1 MPAFTHIESV
11 SNTFEIRKIRSWL
24 KTSTS
29 PRGKILTTR
38 NLNTDQFLVE
48 YGRRPTTRDK
58 RS

>member
-1 MPAFTHIESV
+1 MPAFTHIESA

-24 KTSTS
+24 KTATS
-29 PRGKILTTR
+29 LRGKILTTR

-48 YGRRPTTRDK
+48 YRRRPMTRDR

>member
-24 KTSTS
+24 KTATS
-29 PRGKILTTR
+29 LRGKILTTR

-48 YGRRPTTRDK
+48 YRRRPTTRDK